1 VKNTYKGLLK
11 KVNEFDP
18 VKYGYSRNYLDGGVS
33 RLSPYISRGIIS
45 TKTIFD
51 AVLKKDY
58 EFEKV
63 QKFLQELSWR
73 DYWQKKWQQTENID
87 VDLKNIQSPTLSRK
101 IPSAIVNH
109 STSISALDLSIKQMY
124 ESGYMH
130 NHLRMY
136 IAGICCNIGQY
147 HWLNPAKWMY
157 YHLNDG
163 DWGSN
168 ALSWQWVAGTN
179 SSKKYIANQEN
190 INKYC
195 KTKDMA
201 TFLDKSYQ
209 ELSSYSYVPLELSSE
224 DDLILN
230 CILPKNELSVI
241 DKDIPTLIYNSYN
254 LDINWKKNLN
264 SNKIFLLEP
273 SHFSKYPVSKNV
285 MNFFLEMSKEI
296 SGITVAVMEFEELA
310 SIIGNSSNIYYKEHP
325 FNNHYAGNLEE
336 RDWIFPNL
344 EAKGSFFNY
353 WKKGIKN
360 YNLK

>member
-1 VKNTYKGLLK
+1 MKNTYKELLK
-11 KVNEFDP
+11 KVKEFDP

-109 STSISALDLSIKQMY
+109 STSITALDLSIKQMY

-241 DKDIPTLIYNSYN
+241 DKDIPTLIYNS
-254 LDINWKKNLN
+254 
-264 SNKIFLLEP
+264 
-273 SHFSKYPVSKNV
+273 
-285 MNFFLEMSKEI
+285 
-296 SGITVAVMEFEELA
+296 
-310 SIIGNSSNIYYKEHP
+310 
-325 FNNHYAGNLEE
+325 
-336 RDWIFPNL
+336 
-344 EAKGSFFNY
+344 
-353 WKKGIKN
+353 
-360 YNLK
+360 

>member
-1 VKNTYKGLLK
+1 MKNTYKELLK

-87 VDLKNIQSPTLSRK
+87 VDLINIQSPTLSRK

-109 STSISALDLSIKQMY
+109 STSVSALDLSIKKMY

-136 IAGICCNIGQY
+136 TAGICCNIGQY

-157 YHLNDG
+157 YHLFDG

-195 KTKDMA
+195 KTKDVA

-224 DDLILN
+224 EDLILN
-230 CILPKNELSVI
+230 CVLPKNELSVI

-264 SNKIFLLEP
+264 SNRIFLLEP
-273 SHFSKYPVSKNV
+273 SHFYKYPVSKNV
-285 MNFFLEMSKEI
+285 MNFFIEMSKEI

-310 SIIGNSSNIYYKEHP
+310 SKIGNSSNIHFKEHP
-325 FNNHYAGNLEE
+325 FNNHYIGNSEE